1 MYNDKLKFWRMKCLY
16 IQMSADNIY
25 IDFRKKQLRSHFKK
39 KSVQYQQLK
48 TPEET

>member
-1 MYNDKLKFWRMKCLY
+1 
-16 IQMSADNIY
+16 MSADNIY
-25 IDFRKKQLRSHFKK
+25 IDFRKKQLRSHLK

>member
-1 MYNDKLKFWRMKCLY
+1 MYNDKLKFLRMKCLH

-25 IDFRKKQLRSHFKK
+25 IDFSKSNWGLILK

-48 TPEET
+48 TP